1 MQWVDAVVG
10 KEQTPL
16 LYEKFCKWLFV
27 GFAHNLL
34 LECMVS
40 RLTMLEKRHPHQH
53 ALKLNAVFKYH
64 MKQEPG
70 RKARAALRSETHG
83 ARSQASKEAVLE
95 GKLLKKSRG
104 NMRQQLALAVDM
116 CKEASELSDA
126 RLRTRGKNSVS
137 EIVQATRDAYD
148 AKRGKVRD
156 LACTLHLPHTPLT
169 GTHPHTALCEP
180 QMRADLVSTLR
191 RTNTVTA
198 RGNSRAPALTLQ
210 ACQAHPARWH
220 LRCVCMCAPSAL
232 S

>member
-1 MQWVDAVVG
+1 MLLGERLRSLHSSGSDLLSKELALWGMDRAAVVDELVLLATSPPAAQPEAPKQWVDAVVG

-70 RKARAALRSETHG
+70 RMARAALRSEMCG
-83 ARSQASKEAVLE
+83 ARRQAAKEAALE

-104 NMRQQLALAVDM
+104 NMRQQLALAG
-116 CKEASELSDA
+116 S
-126 RLRTRGKNSVS
+126 SVWRS
-137 EIVQATRDAYD
+137 
-148 AKRGKVRD
+148 K
-156 LACTLHLPHTPLT
+156 
-169 GTHPHTALCEP
+169 
-180 QMRADLVSTLR
+180 
-191 RTNTVTA
+191 
-198 RGNSRAPALTLQ
+198 
-210 ACQAHPARWH
+210 
-220 LRCVCMCAPSAL
+220 
-232 S
+232 